1 MKKIRYNIAKNKKID
16 SFKFS
21 LFFTGIIIISI
32 LFFVFGI
39 KNLSHNTKKRQ
50 KNLTELRQLKSRLD
64 DISNKSEVYNR
75 KIDAIKSKW
84 NKQVAFSNLLITKK
98 SFSFLNKLNVLENL
112 LPEGVYINE
121 VKISNDSKSIVQM
134 TIVAQPFSK
143 SIDVFKRFSMYN
155 LNIKDE
161 KEIDGTYR
169 ANLTIKINDEK
180 NQ

>member
-16 SFKFS
+16 SFKFT
-21 LFFTGIIIISI
+21 LFSVGVVIISI

-50 KNLTELRQLKSRLD
+50 KDLTELRQFKSRLD
-64 DISNKSEVYNR
+64 DISNKSEEYNR
-75 KIDAIKSKW
+75 KINEIRSKW
-84 NKQVAFSNLLITKK
+84 NKQVVFSNLLISKK
-98 SFSFLNKLNVLENL
+98 SFSFLNKLNVLEDL
-112 LPEGVYINE
+112 LPEGVSINE
-121 VKISNDSKSIVQM
+121 INISNDSKSIVQM
-134 TIVAQPFSK
+134 TIVAHPFSK

-169 ANLTIKINDEK
+169 ANLTLKIKDEK
-180 NQ
+180 N